1 MSTETVDAVV
11 IGAGPNGLTAAA
23 ALADA
28 GWDVLVLEEQP
39 QPGGAVRSAE
49 LHPGFRTDLFSAFY
63 PLGAVSPAFAA
74 LDLESHGLSWSR
86 SPNSFGHPLGPED
99 EDAVVVSRR
108 AEDTAADL
116 ERRCAGDGEA
126 WMALVEQWNTV
137 RSSLLKLLLSPFPP
151 VRGSTSL
158 LRALGP
164 AESLRFARMLALPVR
179 RLSEELFGGDAARL
193 LLLGNAMHSDIPP
206 DAPGSGVM
214 GYLLTMLAQDVGFP
228 CPVGGAGALTDALV
242 RRGEHAGVQIRCG
255 DRVTDIDVED
265 GTAVAV
271 RTAGG
276 RRVKARRAILADVS
290 APALYGKLLASSSVT
305 ERARADLQGFEWD
318 TPVVKVNYALDSP
331 VPWRSESLSRTGTVH
346 VGADSNAMVRWSA
359 DLSTGV
365 VPESPF
371 LLFGQMTTTDPTR
384 SPAGTESAWAYTHLP
399 RGVTDDESADLLA
412 ERVDAQLE
420 AYAPGFRDT
429 ILGRTVQRPADL
441 EAADA
446 NLVGGAVNG
455 GTAQIHQQLFLR
467 PAPGLGG
474 SRTPVGK
481 LYLASAGAHPGGGV
495 HGMCGWNAADAALQ
509 DQRAT
514 GPLRR
519 GLHALGRRVMS

>member
-1 MSTETVDAVV
+1 MTGETVDAVV
-11 IGAGPNGLTAAA
+11 IGAGPNGLTGAA

-39 QPGGAVRSAE
+39 EPGGAVRSAE
-49 LHPGFRTDLFSAFY
+49 LHPEFRADLFSAFY
-63 PLGAVSPAFAA
+63 PLGAVSPAFEA
-74 LDLESHGLSWSR
+74 LELESHGLQWSR
-86 SPNSFGHPLGPED
+86 SPNSFGHPLGPGD
-99 EDAVVVSRR
+99 EDAVVVARD
-108 AEDTAADL
+108 AADTADDL
-116 ERRCAGDGEA
+116 ERRCAGDGDA
-126 WMALVEQWNTV
+126 WLGLVDQWSKV
-137 RSSLLKLLLSPFPP
+137 RSALLQLLLSPFPP
-151 VRGSTSL
+151 VRGSASL

-164 AESLRFARMLALPVR
+164 AEGLRFARMLALPVR
-179 RLSEELFGGDAARL
+179 RMSEELFDGEAARL

-214 GYLLTMLAQDVGFP
+214 GYILTMLAQDVGFP
-228 CPVGGAGALTDALV
+228 SPVGGAGALTDALV
-242 RRGEHAGVQIRCG
+242 RRGEHAGMQLRCG
-255 DRVTDIDVED
+255 SRVTEIEVED
-265 GTAVAV
+265 GNAVAV

-276 RRVKARRAILADVS
+276 DRVKVRRAILADVS
-290 APALYGKLLASSSVT
+290 APALYGTLLAGSPVAD
-305 ERARADLQGFEWD
+305 RARDDLRGFEWD
-318 TPVVKVNYALDSP
+318 TPVVKVDYALGSP
-331 VPWRSESLSRTGTVH
+331 VPWRSPSLSRTGTVH
-346 VGADSNAMVRWSA
+346 VGADTNAMVRWSA

-365 VPESPF
+365 IPESPF

-399 RGVTDDESADLLA
+399 RGITDDESADILA

-420 AYAPGFRDT
+420 AYAPGFRET
-429 ILGRTVQRPADL
+429 ILGRTVQRPGDL
-441 EAADA
+441 ESADA

-481 LYLASAGAHPGGGV
+481 VYLASAGAHPGGGV

-509 DQRAT
+509 DQKVT

-519 GLHALGRRVMS
+519 RLHTFGRRVMS